1 MLRRSILPGAS
12 LILWA
17 LERLTFIRVLE
28 IARFVSF
35 FFGHDVIWLGTSHV
49 VGFEQSLGSGCFP
62 CSLVW
67 TYWHVSLKCQPSFS
81 FSICSIGL
89 DVLRALKYEVGNENK
104 LARKLRTVSGNR
116 SYLPRASILFI
127 ASHFNYQAIYEQEAF
142 FSKKKNI
149 MTRTN
154 QQPSSNLNHV
164 SWASFV
170 KTEEQLSK
178 GHKQLPQLG
187 CATTKRLI
195 GNNLSIFV
203 GSKPSQPKTSLR
215 HAGSKCQM
223 SLSVEDLVSLMKT
236 TCEYISYQV
245 TTSPDGTVEKCLKS
259 ALLEWLNFLCFWIS
273 VRGETY
279 KLLHCFILSNSN
291 FYSLWV

>member
-1 MLRRSILPGAS
+1 MSRKP
-12 LILWA
+12 
-17 LERLTFIRVLE
+17 
-28 IARFVSF
+28 F
-35 FFGHDVIWLGTSHV
+35 F
-49 VGFEQSLGSGCFP
+49 Q
-62 CSLVW
+62 
-67 TYWHVSLKCQPSFS
+67 
-81 FSICSIGL
+81 
-89 DVLRALKYEVGNENK
+89 
-104 LARKLRTVSGNR
+104 
-116 SYLPRASILFI
+116 
-127 ASHFNYQAIYEQEAF
+127 
-142 FSKKKNI
+142 KKNI

-178 GHKQLPQLG
+178 GHKQLPRLG

-291 FYSLWV
+291 FYSL